1 MYLCNK
7 ITDTTTI
14 HSAMRACQAGI
25 VVCLHRHPSIDC
37 VLPGLGMAQWDRGS
51 INYQLEVYKLFL
63 LKLVVIE
70 LQH

>member
-1 MYLCNK
+1 
-7 ITDTTTI
+7 
-14 HSAMRACQAGI
+14 MRACQAGI

-63 LKLVVIE
+63 LNLVVIE